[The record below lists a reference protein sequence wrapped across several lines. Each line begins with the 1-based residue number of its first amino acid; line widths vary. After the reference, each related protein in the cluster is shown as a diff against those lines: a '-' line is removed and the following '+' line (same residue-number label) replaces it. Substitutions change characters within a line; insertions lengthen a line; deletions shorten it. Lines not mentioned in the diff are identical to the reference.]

1 MPPSPFGR
9 TFFQR
14 VQLSYGRFERLISS
28 VSLFGGFAFDALTL
42 KRIDMFWENFWV
54 LGHLLVVA
62 GCIALLNRP
71 HNAAAEAN
79 GVNNLSDGPRSPLW
93 LVSVLQFAFGGL
105 LSTFLVYYFRSGSI
119 WVSWPFFLILAAA
132 FLANESLKKHYAR
145 LDFQVSFFFLSL
157 FAFAIFIVPVILHR
171 MGTLVFLLSGLVSLA
186 LLWLFLRALKAV
198 APETMVRGRRG
209 LFICVGT
216 IYVTMNA
223 MYFLNWIP
231 PIPLSL
237 QDADVAHSV
246 YRTVK
251 GNFAVETE
259 DPGWLRFFRPA
270 EEFHGNAGDRV
281 YAYTAVFSPTSLR
294 TTIVHEWQ
302 MYDAKRGWVTMSR
315 VELPLVGGRDGGYR
329 TYSIKTAIRIGAWRV
344 NVETPGGALLGRLRF
359 NVIQEDTPPDLKIIL
374 KD

>member
-198 APETMVRGRRG
+198 APETMVRGRKG
-209 LFICVGT
+209 LFLYAGA
-216 IYVTMNA
+216 IYVAMNI

-251 GNFAVETE
+251 ENFAVETE
-259 DPGWLRFFRPA
+259 DPGWFRFFRPA

-281 YAYTAVFSPTSLR
+281 YAYTAVFSPDFSAHDDRARMADVRCQTRLGHDEPRGTSAR
-294 TTIVHEWQ
+294 RR
-302 MYDAKRGWVTMSR
+302 ARRR
-315 VELPLVGGRDGGYR
+315 VPHLFHKNGHQNRRMASQRRDSWRRAAGPFAVQRDSGRYAAG
-329 TYSIKTAIRIGAWRV
+329 
-344 NVETPGGALLGRLRF
+344 F
-359 NVIQEDTPPDLKIIL
+359 EDHS
-374 KD
+374 